1 MMLDR
6 VSILLKKVLQQPR
19 TGPAAWHRPLLT
31 SPQNE
36 EDHGDLQRA
45 WEVLELP
52 NLKRVLEVEVP
63 AATKVKMPATATQVK
78 VLPKTEVKVKVPA
91 AVKVTVPAA
100 TTIEV
105 KALLP
110 PRSRSCYCLHH

>member
-1 MMLDR
+1 
-6 VSILLKKVLQQPR
+6 
-19 TGPAAWHRPLLT
+19 
-31 SPQNE
+31 
-36 EDHGDLQRA
+36 
-45 WEVLELP
+45 
-52 NLKRVLEVEVP
+52 
-63 AATKVKMPATATQVK
+63 MPATATQVK
-78 VLPKTEVKVKVPA
+78 VLPKTEVKVKAPA